1 MERNNVAYES
11 SPATSQMEEE
21 VGHEFAHLMSYKM
34 VGDIVAD
41 GSLANL
47 EGLWYARNIKSLP
60 FAMKEV
66 KPELVAGKSDW
77 ELLNMPTKEIM
88 DLLESAEDEID
99 EIKAH
104 SARSGKHLQ
113 AIGKWLVPQLNTILG

>member
-1 MERNNVAYES
+1 MVE
-11 SPATSQMEEE
+11 
-21 VGHEFAHLMSYKM
+21 GH
-34 VGDIVAD
+34 IVAD